1 MTSFLSL
8 SKAMARGFIRDR
20 TALFFG
26 IVFPLM
32 FLFLFGG
39 LFKDRG
45 LPKATVLEIGAV
57 SVLDQLPAA
66 ARDQFNQVLTVTP
79 AADRDTALQKVR
91 DGDYAAAIE
100 QDGDTVIVHYSLADA
115 VRAGTVQ
122 TAMESLV
129 QNANLVAGGVSQPAY
144 QLKGQ
149 QVEDASLKTIQ
160 YVTPGLLGWAI
171 ATSATFGAA
180 ATLVTW
186 RQKKILRRLRMAPV
200 AVPAIIG
207 SRVSVSI
214 GVALLQTAI
223 FLGIATTSF
232 FGLKL
237 SQGWWSSLP
246 VLIAGTLAFLSIGL
260 LAGARAKSL
269 EAASAIV
276 NIIVLPMAFLSGSFF
291 PLDGAPGWLQ
301 TISKLFPLRHMNDAM
316 LDAMVRGKGFVDVL
330 PQIGLLLAFAA
341 VLSGLAGWLFRWDD
355 V

>member
-1 MTSFLSL
+1 MTSFVNL
-8 SKAMARGFIRDR
+8 SKAMARGFARDR

-45 LPKATVLEIGAV
+45 VPRVSVLEIGSV
-57 SVLDQLPAA
+57 SVLDQLTPDARAQVSEVLDVTAA
-66 ARDQFNQVLTVTP
+66 S
-79 AADRDTALQKVR
+79 DRERALQQVR

-100 QDGDTVIVHYSLADA
+100 QSQDRVIVHYSMADA

-122 TAMESLV
+122 AAMESLV
-129 QNANLVAGGVSQPAY
+129 QNANLVAAGVGQPAF
-144 QLKGQ
+144 QLEGQ

-200 AVPAIIG
+200 AVGTIIG
-207 SRVSVSI
+207 SRVTVSI
-214 GVALLQTAI
+214 AVALLQTAI
-223 FLGIATTSF
+223 FLGIASTPF

-237 SQGWWSSLP
+237 ASGWWACVP
-246 VLIAGTLAFLSIGL
+246 VLLAGTLAFLSIGL

-291 PLDGAPGWLQ
+291 PLDGAPHWLQ
-301 TISKLFPLRHMNDAM
+301 VISKLFPLRHMNDAM
-316 LDAMVRGKGFVDVL
+316 LDAMVRGKDLTAVL
-330 PQIGLLLAFAA
+330 PQIALLVAFAV
-341 VLSGLAGWLFRWDD
+341 VLSALAAWLFRWDD